1 MIPQG
6 FILDLL
12 ARVDIVEVVGRFVAL
27 KKAGQNYL
35 GLCPFHGEKT
45 PSFTVSPTKQFFHCF
60 GCGAHGSAIGFLMD
74 HRGLSYVE
82 AIQELAQSVGLAVP
96 QESVRTGQEAA
107 AQRSLSE
114 VLQTAAEFYRR
125 RLKEA
130 PEAIEYLKA
139 RGLTGAIAARY
150 ALGFAPDSWQALRAA
165 FENYSDPR
173 LVDAGLVICGEEN
186 KRYDR
191 FRGRIMFP
199 IRNRR
204 GSVVG
209 FGARVL
215 DASEPKY
222 LNSPETALYH
232 KGQELYGL
240 FEAQEAIRS
249 RARVIVCEGYMDVI
263 ALAQAGFGESVA
275 ALGTAVSSHH
285 VTTLFRL
292 VPHVIFAFDG
302 DAAGR
307 KAARRALEATLP
319 VIGDDRRAS
328 FVLLPQGE
336 DPDSLIREHGAGA
349 LEAELAQAQSLSQ
362 WFLRC
367 VAEGRDLGQP
377 EDCAAAVAAARP
389 MLESMPTGALRMQL
403 IRVLGE
409 AAKTPAQDIESLF
422 GLTPWRRLPPARE
435 PVAPRTGKKVESL
448 KMRLLQRLLAF
459 PALAREFNAQIAS
472 LAIDGDADIDRQ
484 LAEVWRASTSAGSA
498 HSGAVLE
505 ALAQSPYIEQYRA
518 LAARDL
524 HGEDDP
530 ALAQEELRAGFVA
543 IEEERVRGEMDRIAS
558 EEMSPAARERY
569 RRLAGELADLK
580 RVRTVQAADGGQGG
594 KWEVPG

>member
-12 ARVDIVEVVGRFVAL
+12 ARVDIVEVVGRYVAL
-27 KKAGQNYL
+27 KKGGQNYL
-35 GLCPFHGEKT
+35 GLCPFHAEKT

-82 AIQELAQSVGLAVP
+82 AIQELAQGVGLTVP

-107 AQRSLSE
+107 QIRSLTE
-114 VLQTAAEFYRR
+114 VLQTAADFYRR
-125 RLKEA
+125 RLKETPA
-130 PEAIEYLKA
+130 AIEYLKS

-150 ALGFAPDSWQALRAA
+150 GLGYAPDSWQGLRAA

-173 LVDAGLVICGEEN
+173 LVDAGLVIAGEEN

-191 FRGRIMFP
+191 FRGRVMYP

-204 GSVVG
+204 GTVIG

-215 DASEPKY
+215 DGSEPKY

-249 RARVIVCEGYMDVI
+249 RGRVIVCEGYMDVI

-275 ALGTAVSSHH
+275 ALGTAVSAHH

-292 VPHVIFAFDG
+292 TPHIVFAFDG
-302 DAAGR
+302 DSAGR
-307 KAARRALEATLP
+307 KAARRALEAAL
-319 VIGDDRRAS
+319 VVVGDDKRAS

-336 DPDSLIREHGAGA
+336 DPDSLIREHGARA
-349 LEAELAQAQSLSQ
+349 LEAELARAQSLSQ

-367 VAEGRDLGQP
+367 VAEGRDLQQP
-377 EDCAAAVAAARP
+377 EDRAAAVAAARP
-389 MLESMPTGALRMQL
+389 LLESMPAGALRMQL
-403 IRVLGE
+403 VRALGE
-409 AAKTPAQDIESLF
+409 ATKTPAQDLEALF
-422 GLTPWRRLPPARE
+422 GLTPWRRVPPARE
-435 PVAPRTGKKVESL
+435 PEPARMGKKVESL
-448 KMRLLQRLLAF
+448 KQRLLQRLLAF
-459 PALAREFNAQIAS
+459 PELAREFNAQIAA
-472 LAIDGDADIDRQ
+472 LAIDGDSDLDRQ
-484 LAEVWRASTSAGSA
+484 LAEVWRAGTSAASA

-505 ALAQSPYIEQYRA
+505 ALSQSPYIEHYRA

-524 HGEDDP
+524 HGDDDP

-543 IEEERVRGEMDRIAS
+543 IEVERVRGEMDKIAS
-558 EEMSPAARERY
+558 EEMSAQARERY
-569 RRLAGELADLK
+569 RELAGQLAELK
-580 RVRTVQAADGGQGG
+580 RARTGQAAGGVTAGSG
-594 KWEVPG
+594 PV